1 MMGYTILITGLVLI
15 VAAWACY
22 QYPNLINPYGS
33 LPPERKE
40 LVNIEGLKKAVAL
53 IWGPTGFLLV
63 VTATL
68 QLLKVIDEDVCGV
81 TLMVLVFAMMV
92 PLSIAMKRY
101 NAFGRD
107 QSKSNI
113 RFVRDE
119 MPLGSDKSGKLVKS
133 AKAARIAWGFAWVIV
148 VLATLTLALS
158 FRPTRITVG
167 EETIKISGM
176 YGREIPVSDI
186 VSVDLLDEMPP
197 IAMRTNGSDT
207 GSQAKGHFRFSN
219 GDKCMLFIHK
229 KAPYIQLRTT
239 EDLYY
244 LNYSD
249 KEKTVELF
257 ETLKELK
264 P

>member
-1 MMGYTILITGLVLI
+1 MGYTLLITGLVLI
-15 VAAWACY
+15 IVAWACY
-22 QYPNLINPYGS
+22 QYPNIINPYGN

-40 LVNIEGLKKAVAL
+40 LVDIEGLKKACAIIL
-53 IWGPTGFLLV
+53 GATGFLLV

-68 QLLKVIDEDVCGV
+68 HLLKVIDEDICGV
-81 TLMVLVFAMMV
+81 TLMVLVLAMMV

-133 AKAARIAWGFAWVIV
+133 AKAARIAWGFAWVVMIFV
-148 VLATLTLALS
+148 AFILALS
-158 FRPTRITVG
+158 FRPTKITVG
-167 EETIKISGM
+167 EENIKISGL
-176 YGREIPVSDI
+176 YGREIPLAEI
-186 VSVDLLDEMPP
+186 VSVELIDELPP

-207 GSQAKGHFRFSN
+207 GRQAKGHFRFSN
-219 GDKCMLFIHK
+219 GESCMLFIHK
-229 KAPYIQLRTT
+229 QAPYIQMRTT
-239 EDLYY
+239 NDLYY
-244 LNYSD
+244 LNLSD
-249 KEKTVELF
+249 EEKTVELF
-257 ETLKELK
+257 ETLKNLQ

>member
-1 MMGYTILITGLVLI
+1 MSYVLLITGLVLM

-40 LVNIEGLKKAVAL
+40 LVNIEGLKKACAIILGVA
-53 IWGPTGFLLV
+53 GFLLV

-68 QLLKVIDEDVCGV
+68 HMMKVIDEDVCGV

-92 PLSIAMKRY
+92 PLAIAMKRY

-119 MPLGSDKSGKLVKS
+119 MPLGSYKSGKLVKS
-133 AKAARIAWGFAWVIV
+133 AKAARIAWGFAWVIMV
-148 VLATLTLALS
+148 IAALTLALS

-207 GSQAKGHFRFSN
+207 GNQAKGHFRFSN

-239 EDLYY
+239 DNLYY

-249 KEKTVELF
+249 KVKTVELF
-257 ETLKELK
+257 ESLKELE

>member
-1 MMGYTILITGLVLI
+1 MGYTLLITGLVLI

-22 QYPNLINPYGS
+22 QYPNLINPYGNMS
-33 LPPERKE
+33 PEQKE

-53 IWGPTGFLLV
+53 IFGPTGFLLV

-68 QLLKVIDEDVCGV
+68 HLLKVIDEDVCGV

-133 AKAARIAWGFAWVIV
+133 AKAAKIAWGFAWVIMV
-148 VLATLTLALS
+148 FAALTLALS

-207 GSQAKGHFRFSN
+207 GKQAKGHFRFSN
-219 GDKCMLFIHK
+219 GEHCMLFIHK
-229 KAPYIQLRTT
+229 EAPFIQLRTT
-239 EDLYY
+239 NELYY
-244 LNYSD
+244 LNLSD
-249 KEKTVELF
+249 KEKTLELF
-257 ETLKELK
+257 ETLKESQ

>member
-1 MMGYTILITGLVLI
+1 M
-15 VAAWACY
+15 AAWACY
-22 QYPNLINPYGS
+22 KYPNLINPYGNM
-33 LPPERKE
+33 PPEQKE
-40 LVNIEGLKKAVAL
+40 LVDIEGLKKAVAL
-53 IWGPTGFLLV
+53 ILGPTGFLLV
-63 VTATL
+63 VVAAL
-68 QLLKVIDEDVCGV
+68 HLLKVIDEDVCGV
-81 TLMVLVFAMMV
+81 TLMALVFAMMV

-119 MPLGSDKSGKLVKS
+119 MPLGSDKSGKLMKS
-133 AKAARIAWGFAWVIV
+133 AKAARIAWGFAWVV
-148 VLATLTLALS
+148 MVFAAVSLALS

-176 YGREIPVSDI
+176 YGREIPVTDI

-207 GSQAKGHFRFSN
+207 GNQAKGHFKFKN
-219 GDKCMLFIHK
+219 GEKCMLFIHK

-239 EDLYY
+239 DNLYY
-244 LNYSD
+244 LNLSD
-249 KEKTVELF
+249 KEKTVELY
-257 ETLKELK
+257 ETIKNYQ

>member
-1 MMGYTILITGLVLI
+1 MGYVVLAAGLVLI

-33 LPPERKE
+33 LPPERKA
-40 LVNIEGLKKAVAL
+40 LVDIEGLKKAVAF

-63 VTATL
+63 VTAALHLT
-68 QLLKVIDEDVCGV
+68 KVIDEDVCGV

-107 QSKSNI
+107 QSRSNI

-119 MPLGSDKSGKLVKS
+119 MSLGQDKSGKLVKS
-133 AKAARIAWGFAWVIV
+133 GKAAQIAWGFTWVVMIFAA
-148 VLATLTLALS
+148 LSLALS

-167 EETIKISGM
+167 EEVVKISGM
-176 YGREIPVSDI
+176 YGREIPASDI
-186 VSVDLLDEMPP
+186 VSVDLLDAMPP
-197 IAMRTNGSDT
+197 IAMRVNGSDT
-207 GSQAKGHFRFSN
+207 GHRLKGHFKLKT
-219 GDKCMLFIHK
+219 GEKCMVFIRK
-229 KAPYIQLRTT
+229 QAPYIELRAT
-239 EDLYY
+239 DNLYY
-244 LNYSD
+244 LNAD
-249 KEKTVELF
+249 NREET
-257 ETLKELK
+257 ETLYQQLEQLK

>member
-1 MMGYTILITGLVLI
+1 MGYTVLATGLVLI

-22 QYPNLINPYGS
+22 QYPNLINPYGNMS
-33 LPPERKE
+33 PEQKE

-53 IWGPTGFLLV
+53 ILGPTGFLLV

-68 QLLKVIDEDVCGV
+68 HLLKVIDEDVCGV
-81 TLMVLVFAMMV
+81 TLMAMVFAMMV
-92 PLSIAMKRY
+92 PLTIAMKRY

-133 AKAARIAWGFAWVIV
+133 AKAARIAWGFAWVVI
-148 VLATLTLALS
+148 VLAAVSLALS
-158 FRPTRITVG
+158 FRPTKITVG
-167 EETIKISGM
+167 EEHIKISGL

-186 VSVDLLDEMPP
+186 VSVELLDEMPP

-207 GSQAKGHFRFSN
+207 GNQAKGHFRFSN
-219 GDKCMLFIHK
+219 GESCMLFIHK
-229 KAPYIQLRTT
+229 QAPYIQLRTT
-239 EDLYY
+239 NDLYY
-244 LNYSD
+244 LNLSD
-249 KEKTVELF
+249 KKKTVELF
-257 ETLKELK
+257 ETLKNLQ

>member
-1 MMGYTILITGLVLI
+1 MGYVVLATGLVLI

-22 QYPNLINPYGS
+22 RYPNLINPYGNM
-33 LPPERKE
+33 PPEQKE
-40 LVNIEGLKKAVAL
+40 LVDIEGLKKAVAL

-68 QLLKVIDEDVCGV
+68 HLCKVIDEDVCGV

-92 PLSIAMKRY
+92 PLTVAMKRF

-107 QSKSNI
+107 QSNKTA
-113 RFVRDE
+113 
-119 MPLGSDKSGKLVKS
+119 KTGKT
-133 AKAARIAWGFAWVIV
+133 ARIAWGFAWVV
-148 VLATLTLALS
+148 MVFAALTLALS

-167 EETIKISGM
+167 EEAIKISGM
-176 YGREIPVSDI
+176 YGREIPFSDI

-207 GSQAKGHFRFSN
+207 GKQAKGHFKFKN
-219 GDKCMLFIHK
+219 GEKCMLFIHK
-229 KAPYIQLRTT
+229 QAPYIQLRTT
-239 EDLYY
+239 TNLYY
-244 LNYSD
+244 LNLSD

-257 ETLKELK
+257 ESLKELE

>member
-1 MMGYTILITGLVLI
+1 M

-40 LVNIEGLKKAVAL
+40 LVNIEGLKKACAIILGVA
-53 IWGPTGFLLV
+53 GFLLV

-68 QLLKVIDEDVCGV
+68 HLMKVIDEDVCGV

-92 PLSIAMKRY
+92 PLAIAMKRY

-107 QSKSNI
+107 QS
-113 RFVRDE
+113 
-119 MPLGSDKSGKLVKS
+119 GKPVKS
-133 AKAARIAWGFAWVIV
+133 ARASKIAWGFAWVIMV
-148 VLATLTLALS
+148 IAALTLALS

-207 GSQAKGHFRFSN
+207 GNQAKGHFRFSN

-239 EDLYY
+239 DNLYY

-257 ETLKELK
+257 ESLKELE

>member
-1 MMGYTILITGLVLI
+1 MPYVLLITGLVLM

-40 LVNIEGLKKAVAL
+40 LVNIEGLKKACAIILGVA
-53 IWGPTGFLLV
+53 GFLLV

-68 QLLKVIDEDVCGV
+68 HMMKVIDEDVCGV

-92 PLSIAMKRY
+92 PLAIAMKRY

-107 QSKSNI
+107 QS
-113 RFVRDE
+113 
-119 MPLGSDKSGKLVKS
+119 GKPVKS
-133 AKAARIAWGFAWVIV
+133 ARASKIAWGFAWVIMV
-148 VLATLTLALS
+148 IAALTLALS

-207 GSQAKGHFRFSN
+207 GNQAKGHFRFSN

-239 EDLYY
+239 DNLYY

-257 ETLKELK
+257 ESLKELE

>member
-1 MMGYTILITGLVLI
+1 MGYTLLITGLVLI
-15 VAAWACY
+15 VVAWACY

-40 LVNIEGLKKAVAL
+40 LVNIEGLKKACAIILGVA
-53 IWGPTGFLLV
+53 GFLLV

-68 QLLKVIDEDVCGV
+68 HMMKVIDEDVCGV

-92 PLSIAMKRY
+92 PLAIAMKRY

-133 AKAARIAWGFAWVIV
+133 AKAAKIAWGFAWVIMV
-148 VLATLTLALS
+148 FAALTLALS

>member
-1 MMGYTILITGLVLI
+1 MGYTLLITGLVLM
-15 VAAWACY
+15 VVAWACY

-33 LPPERKE
+33 LPPEQKE
-40 LVNIEGLKKAVAL
+40 RVNIEGLKKACAIILGV
-53 IWGPTGFLLV
+53 TGFLLV

-68 QLLKVIDEDVCGV
+68 HLSKVIDEDVCGV
-81 TLMVLVFAMMV
+81 TLMVLMFAMMV

-101 NAFGRD
+101 NAFGGD
-107 QSKSNI
+107 QSGSNI

-119 MPLGSDKSGKLVKS
+119 MPLGSDRSGKLVKS
-133 AKAARIAWGFAWVIV
+133 ARASKIAWGFAWVIM
-148 VLATLTLALS
+148 VLAALSLALS

-167 EETIKISGM
+167 EETVKISGM
-176 YGREIPVSDI
+176 YGREIPVTDI
-186 VSVDLLDEMPP
+186 ISVDLLDEMPP

-207 GSQAKGHFRFSN
+207 GNQAKGHFKFKN
-219 GDKCMLFIHK
+219 GEKCMLFIHK

-239 EDLYY
+239 TNLYY
-244 LNYSD
+244 LNLSD

-257 ETLKELK
+257 ESLKELE

>member
-1 MMGYTILITGLVLI
+1 MGYTVLATGLVLI
-15 VAAWACY
+15 VVAWACY
-22 QYPNLINPYGS
+22 QYPNIINPYGN
-33 LPPERKE
+33 LPPERKA
-40 LVNIEGLKKAVAL
+40 LVDIEGLKKACAIIL
-53 IWGPTGFLLV
+53 GITGFLLV

-68 QLLKVIDEDVCGV
+68 NLLKLIDEDVCGV
-81 TLMVLVFAMMV
+81 TLMAMVFVMMV
-92 PLSIAMKRY
+92 PLTIAMKRY

-107 QSKSNI
+107 QSGSNVG
-113 RFVRDE
+113 FVRDE
-119 MPLGSDKSGKLVKS
+119 MSLGSDKSGKLVKS
-133 AKAARIAWGFAWVIV
+133 AKAAKIAWGFAWVIMV
-148 VLATLTLALS
+148 FAALTLALS

>member
-1 MMGYTILITGLVLI
+1 MGYTVLATGLVLI
-15 VAAWACY
+15 VVAWACY
-22 QYPNLINPYGS
+22 QYPNIINPYGN
-33 LPPERKE
+33 LPPERKA
-40 LVNIEGLKKAVAL
+40 LVDIEGLKKACAIIL
-53 IWGPTGFLLV
+53 GITGFLLV

-68 QLLKVIDEDVCGV
+68 NLLKFIDEDVCGV
-81 TLMVLVFAMMV
+81 TLMAMVFVMMV
-92 PLSIAMKRY
+92 PLTIAMKRY

-107 QSKSNI
+107 QSGSNV

-133 AKAARIAWGFAWVIV
+133 AKAAKIAWGFAWVIMV
-148 VLATLTLALS
+148 FAALTLALS

-176 YGREIPVSDI
+176 YGREIPISDI

-207 GSQAKGHFRFSN
+207 GSQAKGHFRFTN

>member
-1 MMGYTILITGLVLI
+1 MI

-22 QYPNLINPYGS
+22 KYPNLINPYGNM
-33 LPPERKE
+33 PPEQKE
-40 LVNIEGLKKAVAL
+40 LVDIEGLKKAVAL
-53 IWGPTGFLLV
+53 ILGPTGFLLV
-63 VTATL
+63 VVAAL
-68 QLLKVIDEDVCGV
+68 HLLKVIDEDVCGV
-81 TLMVLVFAMMV
+81 TLMALVFAMMV

-119 MPLGSDKSGKLVKS
+119 MPLGSDKSGKLMKS
-133 AKAARIAWGFAWVIV
+133 AKAARIAWGFAWVV
-148 VLATLTLALS
+148 MVFAAVSLALS

-176 YGREIPVSDI
+176 YGREIPVTDI

-207 GSQAKGHFRFSN
+207 GNQAKGHFKFKN
-219 GDKCMLFIHK
+219 GEKCMLFIHK

-239 EDLYY
+239 DNLYY
-244 LNYSD
+244 LNLSD
-249 KEKTVELF
+249 KEKTVELY
-257 ETLKELK
+257 ETIKNYQ